1 MGEQLPPLKGLNMN
15 KLFVPF
21 LPPWVETGLQP
32 AFYDKESGTVLQ
44 QTARMYDKVNQLI
57 RNFNDLSKETK
68 ETVEEYI
75 LKFTELKDFV
85 DEYFDNLD
93 VQEEINNKLDDM
105 AEAGTLQEIID
116 AYLDSNITWVFD
128 TVADMKQ
135 ATNLIDGSDAR
146 TLGFYA
152 INDGGG
158 ATYHISDTGTA
169 NEMDT
174 IAVGD
179 LYATLIVPTKLAP
192 EMVGATGDGA
202 TDDST
207 AFLRACTLCKN
218 VICKNSYAISDIT
231 IPNGTFISG
240 KGTLI
245 PSSITIG
252 ADTTIKDMNV
262 SIDSGTAFIINNLG
276 ATSNNNDIFD
286 GLTCECSGNSTTL
299 FFINPTQTNAGLY
312 NVRFNN
318 ITVKGNYGYFL
329 HSDNNSKWVTAITI
343 TNTYVGSPV
352 NAVLNDNDVDSVS
365 YFSCTMI
372 NVKSQA
378 NSHTEHFIVTDAS
391 KMFLYGCGV
400 DEILNYSYKMI
411 YIRNAK
417 CKILVDGITTS
428 TNLVGASVYSD
439 YTALVNNIFLTNV
452 VDSVPYNQFQFTE
465 TSNAGTMTGGL
476 SLGIGSISSLSI
488 NSKRLLGM
496 QITPGNRVANDG
508 RSFFIGVDASG
519 IPYYASVSGNEYH
532 EIPYTGKLKTYSTAN
547 RPVTAS
553 NGDCIFDTTLKQP
566 IYWYGK
572 WLKYDGT
579 DA

>member
-1 MGEQLPPLKGLNMN
+1 MQNIFIEL
-15 KLFVPF
+15 

-44 QTARMYDKVNQLI
+44 QVSRMWAKMIELGKA
-57 RNFNDLSKETK
+57 FNDFSEDTAD
-68 ETVEEYI
+68 TVNDYI
-75 LKFTELKDFV
+75 ERFTTLYNYVHD
-85 DEYFDNLD
+85 YFDNLD
-93 VQEEINNKLDDM
+93 VQEEINNKLDAM

-128 TVADMKQ
+128 TVADMKL

-169 NEMDT
+169 NEMDV

-192 EMVGATGDGA
+192 EMVGATGDGT

-207 AFLRACTLCKN
+207 AFLRACTICKN

-240 KGTLI
+240 NGTLI
-245 PSSITIG
+245 PSSVTIG
-252 ADTTIKDMNV
+252 ADTTIKDINV

-276 ATSNNNDIFD
+276 ATSNNNDLFD

-299 FFINPTQTNAGLY
+299 FFINPTQSNAGLY

-329 HSDNNSKWVTAITI
+329 HSDNNSKWITSLTI
-343 TNTYVGSPV
+343 SNVYAGSPINV
-352 NAVLNDNDVDSVS
+352 LLNDNDVDSAS
-365 YFSCTMI
+365 YFGCELF

-378 NSHTEHFIVTDAS
+378 NSHTEHFIVTDAC
-391 KMFLYGCGV
+391 KILTYGCNV
-400 DEILNYSYKMI
+400 DEILHYSYKMF
-411 YIRNAK
+411 YVRNAK
-417 CKILVDGITTS
+417 AKILADGISTV
-428 TNLVGASVYSD
+428 TNLCGSSLYNERS
-439 YTALVNNIFLTNV
+439 TLNNNIFITNV
-452 VDSVPYNQFQFTE
+452 VDVAPYNQFQFTE
-465 TSNAGTMTGGL
+465 TSNAGALDGGVN
-476 SLGIGSISSLSI
+476 LGVASVSSLSI
-488 NSKRLLGM
+488 NSKRLLGF
-496 QITPGNRVANDG
+496 QITPGTRVAVDG
-508 RSFFIGVDASG
+508 RSFFLGMDG
-519 IPYYASVSGNEYH
+519 GGTPYYASVSGNEYH

-547 RPVTAS
+547 RPAS
-553 NGDCIFDTTLKQP
+553 ANNGDCIFDTTLKQP

>member
-1 MGEQLPPLKGLNMN
+1 MNNDINEKIVHAAPVPPFVRFVASAVPMVFDNSLSYYEALCALWKWLQDDVINVINNNATVTEHYIEMDEETRQL
-15 KLFVPF
+15 F
-21 LPPWVETGLQP
+21 
-32 AFYDKESGTVLQ
+32 
-44 QTARMYDKVNQLI
+44 I
-57 RNFNDLSKETK
+57 
-68 ETVEEYI
+68 
-75 LKFTELKDFV
+75 ELKSYV
-85 DEYFDNLD
+85 DNYFDNLD

-105 AEAGTLQEIID
+105 TEAGTLQEIIT
-116 AYLDSNITWVFD
+116 AYIQSNVAWTFD
-128 TVADMKQ
+128 TVADMK
-135 ATNLIDGSDAR
+135 AAANLIAGSYAQ
-146 TLGFYA
+146 TLGFHT

-158 ATYHISDTGTA
+158 ATYLISDSGTA
-169 NEMDT
+169 NGMDV
-174 IAVGD
+174 IAVGS
-179 LYATLIVPTKLAP
+179 LYANLVQENTITP
-192 EMVGATGDGA
+192 EKCGATGDG
-202 TDDST
+202 TTNDSS
-207 AFLRACTLCKN
+207 AFLRACTICKN
-218 VICKNSYAISDIT
+218 VICKNSYVISDIT

-245 PSSITIG
+245 PSSVTIG

-262 SIDSGTAFIINNLG
+262 SIESGTAFIINNLG
-276 ATSNNNDIFD
+276 ETSNNNDLFD
-286 GLTCECSGNSTTL
+286 GLTCNCSGNSTTL
-299 FFINPTQTNAGLY
+299 FFINPTQSNAGLS

-343 TNTYVGSPV
+343 ANTYVGSPV

-400 DEILNYSYKMI
+400 DEILSYSYKMI

-428 TNLVGASVYSD
+428 TNLVGASVYSE

-465 TSNAGTMTGGL
+465 TSNAGTMNGGS
-476 SLGIGSISSLSI
+476 SLGVGSISSLSI

-496 QITPGNRVANDG
+496 QITPGNRVAVDG

-532 EIPYTGKLKTYSTAN
+532 EIPYTGKLKTYSTAD
-547 RPVTAS
+547 RPAS
-553 NGDCIFDTTLKQP
+553 ANNGDCIFDTTLKQP
-566 IYWYGK
+566 IYWYGR

-579 DA
+579 NA